1 MSLRLVVEGVVD
13 AAADGRVAAR
23 PSAAIVNEGIGR
35 LKASKKVGV
44 PNVSVRAMPR
54 IYGYVNSILIER
66 VVMRT
71 PSPKQPTQ

>member
-1 MSLRLVVEGVVD
+1 MSLRLVIEGVVD

-54 IYGYVNSILIER
+54 IYGYVSIQFL
-66 VVMRT
+66 
-71 PSPKQPTQ
+71 